1 MRDLLSREH
10 AAAFSPEAVEVL
22 VNAFDDA
29 WAVVGRGAGMDEA
42 SREAKRLQLARLVVV
57 LAKPGDLDRE
67 RLRDSA
73 VLHFKGGG
81 APLA

>member
-1 MRDLLSREH
+1 MRAFFSCEH
-10 AAAFSPEAVEVL
+10 PAFSPEAVEIL

-29 WAVVGRGAGMDEA
+29 WGVIRRDVSINKANREA
-42 SREAKRLQLARLVVV
+42 SRLKLARLVVV

-67 RLRDSA
+67 WLRDSA
-73 VLHFKGGG
+73 ILHFRARG